1 MENKTYINNLETGK
15 IELHFTKEEYQAL
28 TDEQKKSL
36 KSAYLFSRYAQAWVS
51 RAKNNHYSAL
61 QVATNLGFTEEEI
74 QGTRLT
80 YEEELNRKVEKA
92 ERRSERYEQYAE
104 NAQNRGKNLQS
115 EFNTMRKDW
124 SFITQPN
131 INTSSG
137 RSFTRYR
144 ERLMNR
150 YEKGFEEYRKSEYF
164 QNKAQTAQR
173 TANKEQLKDKVY
185 LCNRIKEC
193 ESLIKKY
200 ESYIVAAEEKQING
214 DEQAQKRI
222 EKYLG
227 ELEYQIDK
235 MAFMQNCLDKIGI
248 IFDKTNI
255 KEGYLILIRHG
266 WAKVKKVNPKTVLC
280 QYLDPPLDKWTSTT
294 EYSEIK
300 EIKIPKD
307 YKETTNELKNP
318 YSIDDILVYYNIDC
332 SRIIWAYQVLKV
344 TPKGIQIQKINI
356 DDNNKPIRNGFTLDK
371 PMRKKI
377 VKSNYSDFV
386 GVYDNNRQLHKWE
399 DKEENQAV

>member
-104 NAQNRGKNLQS
+104 NAQNRAENLQS
-115 EFNTMRKDW
+115 SLDKYRGDTAF
-124 SFITQPN
+124 FTQPN
-131 INTSSG
+131 VNTSSG
-137 RSFTRYR
+137 RSFTKYR
-144 ERLMNR
+144 ERLYNR
-150 YEKGFEEYRKSEYF
+150 YNKGFEEYRKSDYF
-164 QNKAQTAQR
+164 KEKAQTAQK
-173 TANKEQLKDKVY
+173 TANKEQLRNKVY

-222 EKYLG
+222 EKYLS

-235 MAFMQNCLDKIGI
+235 MAFMQNYLDELGG

-255 KEGYLILIRHG
+255 KEGYLILVRHG

-280 QYLDPPLDKWTSTT
+280 QYLDPPLDKWMSKT

-300 EIKIPKD
+300 QIKIPD
-307 YKETTNELKNP
+307 NYKKPLNELKNP
-318 YSIDDILVYYNIDC
+318 YNVNDILVCYNI
-332 SRIIWAYQVLKV
+332 SGNGIIRAYQVLKV

-356 DDNNKPIRNGFTLDK
+356 NDNNKPIRDSFTLDK
-371 PMRKKI
+371 PIRKKI
-377 VKSNYSDFV
+377 VKSKYSDFV
-386 GVYDNNRQLHKWE
+386 GVYDNDWQLHKWE